1 MHYITQVTKEQM
13 YEFSS
18 YEVPQPQSEQMYEF
32 CSYEVLQPQSEQ
44 MYEFSCYAVPQTQ
57 SKYSDYVSGG
67 ISESDPCMSCYTGTS
82 LVHACTILKK
92 YRILFPV
99 WRKTFIWL
107 QLLMRMHYTTNYH
120 RVGLRISIEILSGQ
134 LIITTAWY
142 NMSFLYLRII
152 ISLSL
157 CNYDKAIV

>member
-1 MHYITQVTKEQM
+1 MHYIITQVTKEQM

-44 MYEFSCYAVPQTQ
+44 MYEFSYEVPQTQ
-57 SKYSDYVSGG
+57 SKYYYVSGR
-67 ISESDPCMSCYTGTS
+67 ISELDPCMSCYTGTS

-134 LIITTAWY
+134 LIITTG
-142 NMSFLYLRII
+142 MVIICHFLYLRII
-152 ISLSL
+152 IIIIIMQL
-157 CNYDKAIV
+157 